1 MSDAGGA
8 CKDDLEE
15 TLMNND
21 STVHT
26 GFEQGVATITL
37 SRPHAFNALDYAT
50 IEGLRLAIGQAV
62 AEPGVRAIVLRGE
75 GRSFCG
81 GGDVLAM
88 HAHRDELPAFIS
100 RMIDSFH
107 TSVMA
112 LSRAKVPVI
121 ASVQG
126 AVAGGGIS
134 LALACDLVLA
144 TSGTRFVTAYAQLG
158 ASSDGG
164 LSFWLTRRLGA
175 ARAFELLTL
184 HGTFTASEAHEWG
197 LINGVINAGSADAE
211 AQEWA
216 RKLAAMAPQ
225 AVAEFKQLTAVQGRD
240 ALQAQ
245 LDREKAAF
253 VRCAGTEDFARRVAA
268 FASRSQGG
276 ESRGGHA

>member
-1 MSDAGGA
+1 MNKASSVRV
-8 CKDDLEE
+8 DL
-15 TLMNND
+15 D
-21 STVHT
+21 
-26 GFEQGVATITL
+26 QGVAKITL
-37 SRPHAFNALDYAT
+37 QRPQALNALDYPT
-50 IEGLRLAIGQAV
+50 IEALRQSIHQAITA
-62 AEPGVRAIVLRGE
+62 PGVRVIVLRGE

-88 HAHRDELPAFIS
+88 HAHRDDLPAFIS

-112 LSRAKVPVI
+112 LSRAQVPVI

-144 TSGTRFVTAYAQLG
+144 VRETRFVTAYAQLG
-158 ASSDGG
+158 VSSDGG
-164 LSFWLTRRLGA
+164 LSFRLTQRLGA
-175 ARAFELLTL
+175 ARAFELLAL
-184 HGTFTASEAHEWG
+184 HGTLTASQAHELG
-197 LINGVINAGSADAE
+197 LVNRVVDAESADAE
-211 AQEWA
+211 ALDWA
-216 RKLAAMAPQ
+216 RRLAALAPQ
-225 AVAEFKQLTAVQGRD
+225 AVAEFKQLTTVQGRD

-268 FASRSQGG
+268 FALRSQGG
-276 ESRGGHA
+276 RNRGDGE

>member
-1 MSDAGGA
+1 MS
-8 CKDDLEE
+8 
-15 TLMNND
+15 ND
-21 STVHT
+21 STVRT
-26 GFEQGVATITL
+26 SLDQGVATITL
-37 SRPHAFNALDYAT
+37 ARPDAFNALDYAT
-50 IEGLRLAIGQAV
+50 IEALRLAIEQAV
-62 AEPGVRAIVLRGE
+62 AEPDVRAIVLRGE

-88 HAHRDELPAFIS
+88 HAHRDDLPAFIG

-112 LSRAKVPVI
+112 LSRARVPVI

-144 TSGTRFVTAYAQLG
+144 ARGTRFVTAYAQLG

-164 LSFWLTRRLGA
+164 LSFWLTQRLGA

-184 HGTFTASEAHEWG
+184 HGTLTASQAHEWG
-197 LINGVINAGSADAE
+197 LINREVDAESADTE
-211 AQEWA
+211 VQDWA
-216 RKLAAMAPQ
+216 CKLAAMAPQ

-240 ALQAQ
+240 TLQAQ

-268 FASRSQGG
+268 FASRSQERG
-276 ESRGGHA
+276 SRGDKG